1 MEKRISYD
9 QFQSVKRVAQACNP
23 LMVKR
28 DKLKEKIEA
37 LTKEYCDYDT
47 QIASL
52 EAGIK
57 SVIGFRVEELVKKV
71 IEPGIDV
78 NGQPKKTTKYLP
90 TDIVSYDASKKQYV
104 ISLPKETYV
113 PDPEALALEGAKAY
127 APTEVASDATSE
139 AVSPVSVSSEVS
151 AHSEESVSSEESDN
165 AETLYPID
173 EENSSSFFYNE

>member
-28 DKLKEKIEA
+28 EKIRAKIES
-37 LTKEYCDYDT
+37 LTKEYEDYDT

-57 SVIGFRVEELVKKV
+57 QVIGFRVEELVKKV
-71 IEPGIDV
+71 IEPGIDG

-90 TDIVSYDASKKQYV
+90 TNIVSYDEDKKQFV
-104 ISLPKETYV
+104 ITMPDEEPEEETPSDTVVSESAAPVEV
-113 PDPEALALEGAKAY
+113 PSEETT
-127 APTEVASDATSE
+127 PTEEEEENAT
-139 AVSPVSVSSEVS
+139 P
-151 AHSEESVSSEESDN
+151 SEE
-165 AETLYPID
+165 ETPSFPEDAPIF
-173 EENSSSFFYNE
+173 E